1 MFNPKYLSIMKNYL
15 LLALAAVALCFT
27 ACKKDNPEPTPVA
40 VTGISL
46 DKTMV
51 GLEIGESATV
61 QAVIT
66 PSNATNKAVE
76 WSVAD
81 TAVATVANGVV
92 TGVAVGE
99 TTLTATTADGGFTAT
114 IPVKV
119 VTEKVAVTGIVLT
132 CPSNIEVG
140 DSATL
145 TVQFFPLNATN
156 HSLSFVIDNPEC
168 VKISYQQT
176 DDNRVMY
183 SITGVQDGIV
193 KIKAVSEDGGFES
206 NECAVMV
213 AAILPTG
220 VTFDG
225 KTGLS
230 QENIFLAWHGK
241 VVDLKAKAEPEGASL
256 KLFFW
261 GLDGPDYD
269 CAPVWKYNIT
279 DDKAT
284 ISVVLPED
292 EQSPQDVRTTV
303 VAKLSEN
310 PVASA
315 KAIIV
320 SRCCF
325 WCYRSFSDGNISN
338 EADILHFGPEFFHK
352 NEYFRWD
359 ATGDRKFANGWYFVG
374 FCPPISESL
383 VGSSELYYKDSYIPA
398 DEYTLTSTSKNI
410 KITKMENVCYK
421 VERTKWDAYE
431 EFTLT
436 YTCGEYVYNIPC
448 RLIP

>member
-1 MFNPKYLSIMKNYL
+1 MKNYL
-15 LLALAAVALCFT
+15 LLVLAAVALCFT
-27 ACKKDNPEPTPVA
+27 ACKKDNPEPKPVA

-81 TAVATVANGVV
+81 TAVATVSNGVV

-119 VTEKVAVTGIVLT
+119 
-132 CPSNIEVG
+132 
-140 DSATL
+140 
-145 TVQFFPLNATN
+145 
-156 HSLSFVIDNPEC
+156 
-168 VKISYQQT
+168 
-176 DDNRVMY
+176 
-183 SITGVQDGIV
+183 
-193 KIKAVSEDGGFES
+193 
-206 NECAVMV
+206 V

-261 GLDGPDYD
+261 GLDGANYD

-284 ISVVLPED
+284 VSVVLPED

-310 PVASA
+310 SVASA
-315 KAIIV
+315 KAIII

-338 EADILHFGPEFFHK
+338 EADILHFGPQFFHK

-374 FCPPISESL
+374 FCPPISEPL
-383 VGSSELYYKDSYIPA
+383 TVSSELYYKESYIPA